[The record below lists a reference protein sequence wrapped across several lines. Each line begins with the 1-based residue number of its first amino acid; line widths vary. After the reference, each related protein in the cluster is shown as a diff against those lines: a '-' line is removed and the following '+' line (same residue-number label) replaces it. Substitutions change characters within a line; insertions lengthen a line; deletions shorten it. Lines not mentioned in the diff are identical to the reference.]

1 MLTFNEFILLS
12 EDPREKSFHSF
23 YRSYVEYVSAQ
34 CRKLKQHR
42 PRLSIQTALEVY
54 ERLVA
59 KLNEAEKR
67 KKAQRGAIATSME
80 VTDAVATMIS
90 GSVKYTTA
98 SHLEMLKRANECSD
112 DDFEQPSSASTIKK
126 KKQEPRSTID
136 PWADLEKA
144 STSLHN
150 GERGIRLPKVPT
162 NLPSNHSLLFKIAHQ
177 CLAAANGP
185 FKKVADTVNLKDALV
200 ATSCILNLRSPSAP
214 AHFPASFVAK
224 ATDGCYEDGY
234 DRNMLVS
241 RCFAG
246 MTDALKTEGV
256 LGLRD
261 AAENKK
267 AVYRKER
274 QARDSAVRSQEE
286 KLMDIIEIACDL
298 VFEKQFE
305 EPYAEADTLHIWLKI
320 FEKLLPVRL
329 RMRTGE
335 SVLTCSKPGMQQKDE
350 DMMGRK
356 VDLKFLFG
364 GVEVA
369 VIEFKSASQAKGV
382 VAKQFRKSL
391 RLGKSILLNLEAL
404 GVEDAYVVCGDVA
417 GFMGSF
423 TKLMSFEDIYVAGKI
438 TDTIITLPTTKHT
451 LLKFLNGKSVS
462 VLLNFLNYLD
472 DLGSKA
478 IDASEAAA
486 VSADEDKFEQQ
497 IEHRKPVAFTE
508 KKTFQKSVIYSP
520 TLKRI

>member
-1 MLTFNEFILLS
+1 MLNFNEFILLS

-23 YRSYVEYVSAQ
+23 YRSYVEYVGAQ
-34 CRKLKQHR
+34 CRKLKQH
-42 PRLSIQTALEVY
+42 PPHLSMQTQLKVY
-54 ERLVA
+54 QRVVA
-59 KLNEAEKR
+59 ELNEAEKR
-67 KKAQRGAIATSME
+67 KKAQRAAAATSVE

-90 GSVKYTTA
+90 SSVKYTTA
-98 SHLEMLKRANECSD
+98 SHLEMLKRANESSD
-112 DDFEQPSSASTIKK
+112 DDFEQLPSIPIAKK
-126 KKQEPRSTID
+126 KKQEPQSTID

-177 CLAAANGP
+177 CLTAANGP
-185 FKKVADTVNLKDALV
+185 FKKVTDTVNLKDALV
-200 ATSCILNLRSPSAP
+200 AMSCILNLRSPSAP
-214 AHFPASFVAK
+214 THFPASFVAK

-234 DRNMLVS
+234 DRNELVS

-246 MTDALKTEGV
+246 MTDILKAEGV

-274 QARDSAVRSQEE
+274 QARESAVRSQEE

-298 VFEKQFE
+298 VSEKLFE
-305 EPYAEADTLHIWLKI
+305 EPHAEADTLHIWLKI

-335 SVLTCSKPGMQQKDE
+335 SALTCSKPRMQQKDE
-350 DMMGRK
+350 DAMRRK
-356 VDLKFLFG
+356 VDLKFLYDSI
-364 GVEVA
+364 EIA
-369 VIEFKSASQAKGV
+369 VIEFKSASQAKGA
-382 VAKQFRKSL
+382 VAKQSRKSL
-391 RLGKSILLNLEAL
+391 RLGKSIIQNLEAL

-423 TKLMSFEDIYVAGKI
+423 TKIMSFEDIYVAGKI
-438 TDTIITLPTTKHT
+438 TDTIIALPTTKHT
-451 LLKFLNGKSVS
+451 LLKFLDGKSVS

-472 DLGSKA
+472 DLGSRA

-486 VSADEDKFEQQ
+486 VLADEDKFEQQ
-497 IEHRKPVAFTE
+497 IEHRKPIAFTE
-508 KKTFQKSVIYSP
+508 KKTFQQSVIYTP
-520 TLKRI
+520 TMKCI